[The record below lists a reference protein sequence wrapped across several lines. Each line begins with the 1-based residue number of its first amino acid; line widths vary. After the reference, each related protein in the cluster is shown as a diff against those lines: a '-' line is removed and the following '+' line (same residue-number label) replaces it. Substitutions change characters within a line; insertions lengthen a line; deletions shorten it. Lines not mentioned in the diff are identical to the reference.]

1 MLLRFSLADCIL
13 KAPYDTVPVTLK
25 DKNFVKKIVA
35 HFIIHAE
42 LLSELTDYQL
52 TVCMKE
58 QCSNIIVL

>member
-25 DKNFVKKIVA
+25 DKKFVKKIIA

-42 LLSELTDYQL
+42 LLSELTLSVNSMYERTMQ
-52 TVCMKE
+52 
-58 QCSNIIVL
+58 

>member
-42 LLSELTDYQL
+42 LLSELTLSVNSMYERTMQ
-52 TVCMKE
+52 
-58 QCSNIIVL
+58 